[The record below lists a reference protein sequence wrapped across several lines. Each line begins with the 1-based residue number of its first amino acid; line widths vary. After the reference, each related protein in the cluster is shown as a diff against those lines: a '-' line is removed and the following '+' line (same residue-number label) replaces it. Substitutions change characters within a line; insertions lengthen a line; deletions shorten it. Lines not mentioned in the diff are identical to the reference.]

1 MTVGKLSELE
11 YCRDFLFKNPSKK
24 KNPSRERKKKKE
36 IGSSERLIGLRLLT
50 TESLQP
56 FNIKLQTEEWLV

>member
-1 MTVGKLSELE
+1 MTVGKLSEME

-24 KNPSRERKKKKE
+24 KNPSRERKKKE
-36 IGSSERLIGLRLLT
+36 IGSSERLIGSRLLI

>member
-1 MTVGKLSELE
+1 MNWNTAGIF
-11 YCRDFLFKNPSKK
+11 FLKIHLKK
-24 KNPSRERKKKKE
+24 KIHLEKEKKKE